1 MTHPSGPAGPGPG
14 GPGDSGPPR
23 YTASAAE
30 VAAFAALVAR
40 QIGDEFLPAG
50 FTAEYDTTPA
60 PAVVVAAAG
69 AGQRA
74 HPAEGHG

>member
-1 MTHPSGPAGPGPG
+1 
-14 GPGDSGPPR
+14 
-23 YTASAAE
+23 
-30 VAAFAALVAR
+30 VAAFAALIAR
-40 QIGDEFLPAG
+40 DLGGEFLPAG